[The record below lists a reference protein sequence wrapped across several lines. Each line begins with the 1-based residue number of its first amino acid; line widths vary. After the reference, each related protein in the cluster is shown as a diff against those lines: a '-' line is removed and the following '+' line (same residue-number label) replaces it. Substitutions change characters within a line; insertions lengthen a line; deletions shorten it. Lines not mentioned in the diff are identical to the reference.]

1 MSLLRRMVS
10 PSLERRSMSDP
21 FAIPAPGSFGQMS
34 GAGTVVNDG
43 SALSIMT
50 FFAGVRII
58 ADAVSTTPLR
68 AVTQSPDGT
77 RTPVKVSPVQITDPF
92 HACSFQEGLSQI
104 VTSLVLR
111 GNAYLVEVAWDGSLK
126 PVKWRILNP
135 DQVDVQ
141 WDDQG
146 FRRYRINGAWWDS
159 NLVHHLTGFMLPNAL
174 TGAGIIEYC
183 RNALGI
189 GIALDEMAGGF
200 FKNGI
205 MSAGIIGIDA
215 PITTDEARSVAQQ
228 FAAKHGGVKNAG
240 LPIVVGGGAKYTPLS
255 LTPED
260 AQFLQSRQFQQGEIA
275 TLLGIPPHLLG
286 MVDKTT
292 SWGTGIE
299 VQGRGFVDYTLRAY
313 FTRLETLFTS
323 WLTPGTFADFV
334 TDAITRADTDTRYKN
349 YQRALTDGWMNKDE
363 VRLREGLPAL
373 PDGAGEVYYVPMSQ
387 IPASNPKGLIASA
400 AAAPIPSDNPSTGAT
415 P

>member
-1 MSLLRRMVS
+1 
-10 PSLERRSMSDP
+10 
-21 FAIPAPGSFGQMS
+21 
-34 GAGTVVNDG
+34 
-43 SALSIMT
+43 
-50 FFAGVRII
+50 
-58 ADAVSTTPLR
+58 
-68 AVTQSPDGT
+68 
-77 RTPVKVSPVQITDPF
+77 
-92 HACSFQEGLSQI
+92 
-104 VTSLVLR
+104 
-111 GNAYLVEVAWDGSLK
+111 VEVAWDGSLK